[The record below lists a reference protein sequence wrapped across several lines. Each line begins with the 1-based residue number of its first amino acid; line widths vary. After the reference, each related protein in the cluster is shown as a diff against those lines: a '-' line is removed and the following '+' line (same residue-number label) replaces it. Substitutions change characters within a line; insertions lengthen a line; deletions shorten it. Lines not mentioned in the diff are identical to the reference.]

1 MLIAGR
7 VSQRHSVRLSPLR
20 QKTPHTDRKETQAQE
35 IFRTNASNQDEKAKE
50 CVLLERDKLQLSLME
65 KTQRE

>member
-7 VSQRHSVRLSPLR
+7 VSQSDSPLSAR
-20 QKTPHTDRKETQAQE
+20 TPHTDRKETQAQE

-50 CVLLERDKLQLSLME
+50 WVLLERDKLQLSLME